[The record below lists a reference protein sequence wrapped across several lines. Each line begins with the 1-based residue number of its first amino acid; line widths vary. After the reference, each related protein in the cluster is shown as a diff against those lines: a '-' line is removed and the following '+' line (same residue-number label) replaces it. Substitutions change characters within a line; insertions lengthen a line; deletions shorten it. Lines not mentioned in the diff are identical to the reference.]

1 MAPWEPSSDEKRDSK
16 ENSAQS
22 ALDGENSIFCEW
34 RYGPASLW
42 YEMLG
47 VSEDGT
53 DLDYGFK
60 LKEVRDKCM

>member
-1 MAPWEPSSDEKRDSK
+1 MTPWEASANDGQDARDG
-16 ENSAQS
+16 NAQS
-22 ALDGENSIFCEW
+22 AADGEASKSCEW

-47 VSEDGT
+47 VNEEGT

-60 LKEVRDKCM
+60 LKEVLVLNG